1 MSEETWLD
9 SIGFVKLAIGRGV
22 HEASDHL
29 NAYDLRCRMDRQ
41 QQWKDRKTGAR
52 SEVVA
57 AKVADFTA
65 KEDATM
71 AQFRAMLGQQGGPIT
86 IKRRE

>member
-1 MSEETWLD
+1 
-9 SIGFVKLAIGRGV
+9 
-22 HEASDHL
+22 
-29 NAYDLRCRMDRQ
+29 MDRQ
-41 QQWKDRKTGAR
+41 QQWKDRKAGGR
-52 SEVVA
+52 NEVMA
-57 AKVADFTA
+57 AKVADFSA